1 MSCQFRVGR
10 VKNRGYVTF
19 ESVAQKGLFIGMTP
33 AGQIRPTVNTDEKN
47 VCFFPEIVEYG
58 RMKQRKIAP
67 KDASAPVTAR
77 REEPAAKPVSPKPA
91 ERQASPE
98 PEMDL
103 VEANSDEFGEDDNNA
118 NAGDWRVWIQ
128 TIDTAIHGS
137 VAVVA
142 YGDQGSSGPIS
153 LGKTQEK
160 GLFIA
165 GHMDEFKV
173 HFLY

>member
-1 MSCQFRVGR
+1 MYENLHCAMTRIR
-10 VKNRGYVTF
+10 MVTIF
-19 ESVAQKGLFIGMTP
+19 L
-33 AGQIRPTVNTDEKN
+33 
-47 VCFFPEIVEYG
+47 
-58 RMKQRKIAP
+58 
-67 KDASAPVTAR
+67 
-77 REEPAAKPVSPKPA
+77 
-91 ERQASPE
+91 
-98 PEMDL
+98 
-103 VEANSDEFGEDDNNA
+103 
-118 NAGDWRVWIQ
+118 AGDWRVWIQ

-173 HFLY
+173 HCLY